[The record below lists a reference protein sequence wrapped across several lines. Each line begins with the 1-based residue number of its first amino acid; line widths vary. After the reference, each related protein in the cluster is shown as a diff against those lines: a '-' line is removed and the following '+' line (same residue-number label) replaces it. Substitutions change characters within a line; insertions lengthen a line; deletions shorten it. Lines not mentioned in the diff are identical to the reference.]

1 MIRWSDDLTDNLNKE
16 NFTASKWHNGAKEYY
31 PYLAFDNHQELGG
44 QTGFQVRYPSFNDWL
59 KIDFITKVSPSKVTI
74 QGNKTDSPNLP
85 KKIKILMSNDDT
97 NYDEIDIIDNI
108 KRDTNI
114 NEYTYKRPGKKYR
127 YLKIEFMEFYD
138 SEWCTIGQMQFL
150 EKVFINKYLIKQ
162 DKDYYS
168 IKHNF
173 YNLGQ
178 PVDNIQLEQWYEK
191 YGADD
196 ISILTTLLNSK
207 EMVMNLDDTSKVW
220 KTNKPIDF
228 NDIKDNIDLI
238 DCEESKSIKYSIETY
253 KIYDLLEDEFEIMM
267 YEPNGEN
274 IDNTKLEIKGKR
286 KNIFDRFNLQ
296 NPELLVYTDNKYVE
310 GASLEIEGIKQE
322 DFKYQIKLDDEI
334 IQDYGQ
340 FDYREI
346 NKEFMI
352 PKEKI
357 DAAKKG
363 DKTHILT
370 VTMQD
375 KEDNE
380 TVANCD
386 INIKT
391 QRSFSRYFKPNVDYV
406 HISGFPKVLSEI
418 TIQIIKRAK
427 NESEFTCITN
437 NTLVSMLGNELKICG
452 NSFEGWIYEVRV
464 WEKDKER
471 QWTGVPL
478 KGDEEGLI
486 ALYRMNELEGNICFD
501 STDNKL
507 HGIYLGTQWSDII
520 PKDIKEGI
528 NAEITIKDEDI
539 IVQQG
544 KDYPYGYEITTPYI
558 MVDEIHENNINN
570 NIVEFEIDN
579 EEYNDIKNVSLIG

>member
-1 MIRWSDDLTDNLNKE
+1 MIIVKRVEEFSKLLYTNNASWVEVPNTNFKLSHIFNLDIKFEFKFDN
-16 NFTASKWHNGAKEYY
+16 EYY
-31 PYLAFDNHQELGG
+31 NAGVRCLDMFEFYVHRDKEGYIKVYNNNLILLPKMAYRDNTWHKFHMNISSGVY
-44 QTGFQVRYPSFNDWL
+44 TV
-59 KIDFITKVSPSKVTI
+59 KIDEEVKARNEIVSSSI
-74 QGNKTDSPNLP
+74 NN
-85 KKIKILMSNDDT
+85 SNFEIRTHDDT
-97 NYDEIDIIDNI
+97 TYIRNI
-108 KRDTNI
+108 LL
-114 NEYTYKRPGKKYR
+114 ESPGK
-127 YLKIEFMEFYD
+127 F
-138 SEWCTIGQMQFL
+138 
-150 EKVFINKYLIKQ
+150 LIKQ
-162 DKDYYS
+162 SNEYYS
-168 IKHNF
+168 IKSNY

-178 PVDNIQLEQWYEK
+178 PTDNIQLEQWYDK

-207 EMVMNLDDTSKVW
+207 EMVMNLDDTCKVW
-220 KTNKPIDF
+220 RTNKPIDS
-228 NDIKDNIDLI
+228 NEVKDNIDLI
-238 DCEESKSIKYSIETY
+238 DTEESKSIKYSVENY
-253 KIYDLLEDEFEIMM
+253 KIYELLEDEFEVLM
-267 YEPNGEN
+267 YESNEKN
-274 IDNTKLEIKGKR
+274 IGNAKLEIKGKR

-296 NPELLVYTDNKYVE
+296 NPELLVYVDNKDVE
-310 GASLEIEGIKQE
+310 SASLDIEGIKQD

-346 NKEFMI
+346 NKEFMV

-357 DAAKKG
+357 NAAKKG
-363 DKTHILT
+363 NKTHILT

-427 NESEFTCITN
+427 NENEFTCITN
-437 NTLVSMLGNELKICG
+437 NTLVSMSGNELKICG

-464 WEKDKER
+464 WEKGKEQ

-486 ALYRMNELEGNICFD
+486 ALYRMNELEESICFD

-507 HGIYLGTQWSDII
+507 HGTYLGTEWSEIV
-520 PKDIKEGI
+520 PTGVKEGI
-528 NAEITIKDEDI
+528 NSEILIKDENA
-539 IVQQG
+539 IVPQG
-544 KDYPYGYEITTPYI
+544 KDYPCKYEIMIPYMMI
-558 MVDEIHENNINN
+558 NEIHENDIEGDV
-570 NIVEFEIDN
+570 IEFEIDGK
-579 EEYNDIKNVSLIG
+579 EYKDIENISISEVK